1 MSHLIITGHSR
12 GLGCGVAEQ
21 FLQRGYQVLG
31 LSRHANPELARPRA
45 DRPGRLCEVRLDLAD
60 TPRLLDWLQSS
71 ALADFLA
78 PASAVCLINNAGVL
92 QPVGPLGTQD
102 GAALARSVAINVTA
116 PLLLANAV
124 AAAAP
129 AGIERR
135 LLHISSGVGRRPCAG
150 WSVYSATKAAL
161 DQHARS
167 ATRDALPGLRI
178 ASLAPGVVDT
188 DMQAEIRASDP
199 ALFPL
204 LPDFQALKAK
214 GQLSSPAA
222 CAEKLVNYLLSDD
235 FARETVV
242 DLREMA

>member
-12 GLGCGVAEQ
+12 GLGHGVAEN
-21 FLQRGYQVLG
+21 FLQRGWQVLG
-31 LSRHANPELARPRA
+31 LSRHKSPELARSRHEF
-45 DRPGRLCEVRLDLAD
+45 GGSLSEVALDLAD
-60 TPRLLDWLQSS
+60 TPRLIDWLHGS

-78 PASAVCLINNAGVL
+78 SAQRVCLVNNAGVL

-102 GAALARSVAINVTA
+102 AALLARSVAINVTA
-116 PLLLANAV
+116 PMLLANAV

-129 AGIERR
+129 AGVERR

-167 ATRDALPGLRI
+167 ATRDALPNLRI
-178 ASLAPGVVDT
+178 ASLAPGVIDT
-188 DMQAEIRASDP
+188 DMQAEIRASNP

-214 GQLSSPAA
+214 GQLSSPTA
-222 CAEKLVNYLLSDD
+222 CAEKLVNYLLADD